1 MKPSFTVALPAMA
14 AVGAFANA
22 HSNFHHVRAPMPA
35 ETGMPRTGVATV
47 QGCFSNVGNMTAVT
61 VDPTFL
67 SSGKCGEACKG
78 LDKPV
83 CAIGPQKCYCGD
95 VYPAKNDAIDS
106 SKCDY
111 PCNGFDKEMCG
122 GITDAY
128 SIYNLGSNLSP
139 GYYPDSSSA
148 SSSASSASSTA
159 TQSSS
164 SAASSSTAAVSSSP
178 SADTKKPE
186 KSSGGPNTAA
196 IAAGVVVGVVV
207 AAAIIGAIIFFIR
220 RKRNAEI
227 EEEHRRN
234 AAVNAFISGSK
245 PPSTSGG
252 ISITDSR
259 LDPSLAHRR
268 LSDGSIADNQDY
280 SRKILRVRC
289 LKSKPPPA
297 LLTKLFS
304 TGHQRI
310 SSPL

>member
-1 MKPSFTVALPAMA
+1 MKSSFTIALPAMA

-22 HSNFHHVRAPMPA
+22 HSVLHHVRAPMPA
-35 ETGMPRTGVATV
+35 ETGMPRTGVYTA
-47 QGCFSNVGNMTAVT
+47 QGCFANVANMTTET

-67 SSGKCGEACKG
+67 SSGKCGDACKALG
-78 LDKPV
+78 KPV
-83 CAIGPQKCYCGD
+83 CAIAPQKCYCGD
-95 VYPAKNDAIDS
+95 VYPAKNDEISAS
-106 SKCDY
+106 SCNY
-111 PCNGFDKEMCG
+111 PCNGFGQEMCG
-122 GITDAY
+122 GIKDAY
-128 SIYNLGSNLSP
+128 SIYNLGINLSP
-139 GYYPDSSSA
+139 DNYPDSSA

-164 SAASSSTAAVSSSP
+164 STASSSTSAVTSSP
-178 SADTKKPE
+178 SPDTKNSE
-186 KSSGGPNTAA
+186 KSGGGPNTAA

-207 AAAIIGAIIFFIR
+207 AAAIIGAIIFFVR

-259 LDPSLAHRR
+259 LDPALAHRR

-280 SRKILRVRC
+280 SRKILRV
-289 LKSKPPPA
+289 
-297 LLTKLFS
+297 
-304 TGHQRI
+304 
-310 SSPL
+310 